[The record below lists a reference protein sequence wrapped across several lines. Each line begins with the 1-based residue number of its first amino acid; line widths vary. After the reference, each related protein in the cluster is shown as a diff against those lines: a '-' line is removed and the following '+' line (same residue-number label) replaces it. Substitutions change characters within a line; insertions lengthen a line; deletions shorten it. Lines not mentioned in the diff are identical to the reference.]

1 MHNIA
6 IDMHQLGYEV
16 SGSDDEIYEP
26 SLSRL
31 KEVGILPD
39 KMGWFPEKYTTHL
52 NLLFWECMQK

>member
-6 IDMHQLGYEV
+6 IDMNQLGYEV

-31 KEVGILPD
+31 KEMEFCLKNGLVS
-39 KMGWFPEKYTTHL
+39 
-52 NLLFWECMQK
+52 